1 MTSIENYRDQVF
13 ELLTSLNSLDGLDRC
28 GEEVEDS
35 EGDDEG
41 EGRNERY
48 NHNIPYSGYISRV

>member
-1 MTSIENYRDQVF
+1 MF

-41 EGRNERY
+41 EGSNGRY
-48 NHNIPYSGYISRV
+48 IIASL